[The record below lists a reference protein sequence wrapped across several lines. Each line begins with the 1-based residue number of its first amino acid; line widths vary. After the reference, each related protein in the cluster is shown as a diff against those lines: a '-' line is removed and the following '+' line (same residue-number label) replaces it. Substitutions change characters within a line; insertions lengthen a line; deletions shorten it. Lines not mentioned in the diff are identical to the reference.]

1 MTSDEPAQPEVDRAG
16 GTMTA
21 PAISFGLF
29 TSLRGSWD
37 DLVERWLE
45 IEAFGFDS
53 VWVPDHIGFLRPH
66 FEAWTALAGLAS
78 HTSRIRFGTMVT
90 STAFRNPTVF
100 AKQVLTVDHLSHGR
114 IELGLGAGYDPEGT
128 DHAMIG
134 LPGWEPPERVRRF
147 REALEIVESLLRGET
162 LSYAG
167 RYYQTTEAT
176 LGVRC
181 VQTPRPPLT
190 IAGYGP
196 SMLRLVAR
204 HADTFNSGDRDARQL
219 VEPRAVLAATRER
232 YARLDEC
239 CLEIGRD
246 PRTLR
251 RSMLRFCMPPTEDP
265 WVSVD
270 AFTDFVDRYRE
281 IGVSDFIFADRPV
294 GHARPRSSASQLR

>member
-1 MTSDEPAQPEVDRAG
+1 MA
-16 GTMTA
+16 A

-29 TSLRGSWD
+29 TSLRGNWD
-37 DLVERWLE
+37 DLVARWQG
-45 IEAFGFDS
+45 IEAYSFDS
-53 VWVPDHIGFLRPH
+53 AWIPDHFSFGGHIY
-66 FEAWTALAGLAS
+66 EAWTALAGLAS
-78 HTSRIRFGTMVT
+78 HTSRIRIGTLVT
-90 STAFRNPTVF
+90 STAFRNPALF
-100 AKQVLTVDHLSHGR
+100 AKQVLTLDHLSHGR
-114 IELGLGAGYDPEGT
+114 LELGLGAGYDPEGT

-134 LPGWEPPERVRRF
+134 LPSWEPPERVGRF
-147 REALEIVESLLRGET
+147 REVLEVVDPLLRGET

-204 HADTFNSGDRDARQL
+204 YADTFNSGDLDAKQL

-239 CLEIGRD
+239 CLKIGRD

-270 AFTDFVDRYRE
+270 AFTDFVGRYRE
-281 IGVSDFIFADRPV
+281 IGVDEFIFSYRP
-294 GHARPRSSASQLR
+294 GRPPPLATFERIATELIPSLRARS

>member
-1 MTSDEPAQPEVDRAG
+1 MAVRT
-16 GTMTA
+16 
-21 PAISFGLF
+21 ISFGLF

-37 DLVERWLE
+37 DLVARWQE
-45 IEAFGFDS
+45 IEALGFDS
-53 VWVPDHIGFLRPH
+53 AWIPDHFSFAGHIY
-66 FEAWTALAGLAS
+66 EAWTALAGLAS
-78 HTSRIRFGTMVT
+78 HTSRIRFGMMVT

-100 AKQVLTVDHLSHGR
+100 AKQVLTLDHLSHGR

-147 REALEIVESLLRGET
+147 REVLDIVDPLLRGET
-162 LSYAG
+162 VTFSG
-167 RYYQTTEAT
+167 RYYQATEAL
-176 LGVRC
+176 LGERC

-190 IAGYGP
+190 IAGYGA
-196 SMLRLVAR
+196 SMLRLIAR
-204 HADTFNSGDRDARQL
+204 YANTFNSGNLDAREL

-251 RSMLRFCMPPTEDP
+251 RSILRFCLPPTENP

-270 AFTDFVDRYRE
+270 AFTDFVGRYRE
-281 IGVSDFIFADRPV
+281 IGVDELIFGYRP
-294 GHARPRSSASQLR
+294 GRWPDPAIFERITTELMPALRACS